1 MEIKIRKA
9 TAWGKAILKWK
20 DSPSEKKEKKKKK
33 KTTELCW
40 VSNMLGMRR
49 EKVI

>member
-20 DSPSEKKEKKKKK
+20 DSPSEKKEKH
-33 KTTELCW
+33 W
-40 VSNMLGMRR
+40 IVVSQQHAWN
-49 EKVI
+49 EKRKSNLSKE

>member
-20 DSPSEKKEKKKKK
+20 DSPSEKKEKKKKP
-33 KTTELCW
+33 TELCW

>member
-20 DSPSEKKEKKKKK
+20 DSPSEKKEKN
-33 KTTELCW
+33 TELCW
-40 VSNMLGMRR
+40 VNNMLEMRR

>member
-20 DSPSEKKEKKKKK
+20 DCPGEKKKSRVVAS
-33 KTTELCW
+33 EQY
-40 VSNMLGMRR
+40 
-49 EKVI
+49 

>member
-20 DSPSEKKEKKKKK
+20 DSPSEKKEKKKKQTLNCAESATCLEWEEK
-33 KTTELCW
+33 K
-40 VSNMLGMRR
+40 
-49 EKVI
+49 